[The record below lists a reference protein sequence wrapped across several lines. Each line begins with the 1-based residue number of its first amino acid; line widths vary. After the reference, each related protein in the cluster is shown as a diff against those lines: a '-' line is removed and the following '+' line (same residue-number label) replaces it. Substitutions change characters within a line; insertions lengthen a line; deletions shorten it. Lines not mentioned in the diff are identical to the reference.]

1 MNKQQFLQVWKKVE
15 KIFFWVFM
23 AHVLFFIWFIVQK
36 ISVQGFVVQNLKAKV
51 LWVCTGIAALSL
63 FYYFILRKISA
74 IHKIAVLLRDIF
86 FIGYISSFIYLLMGF
101 VINPPVTLTQL
112 GSLISFNGLSRDYI
126 SYHNM
131 GRNIKLA
138 VIAAE
143 DQLFT
148 DHDGF
153 DLIAIKKAVKYN
165 QKHPNKIRGA
175 STISQ
180 QAAKNIFLF
189 QGGGFFRKGLEVYFT
204 ATIEAL
210 WPKKTILARYLNIAE
225 MGPGIFGVQAAA
237 KKYFNKDA
245 INLTRQEAA
254 MIAACLPNPKKYT
267 VKPLSNYV
275 KYRSAAILRQM
286 NNLAGDPDIAALVQ

>member
-1 MNKQQFLQVWKKVE
+1 M
-15 KIFFWVFM
+15 
-23 AHVLFFIWFIVQK
+23 
-36 ISVQGFVVQNLKAKV
+36 VQNLKAKV

-86 FIGYISSFIYLLMGF
+86 FICYISSFIYLLLGF
-101 VINPPVTLTQL
+101 VFNPPVTLTQL

-153 DLIAIKKAVKYN
+153 DLIAIKKAVKY
-165 QKHPNKIRGA
+165 
-175 STISQ
+175 
-180 QAAKNIFLF
+180 KNIPIKL
-189 QGGGFFRKGLEVYFT
+189 
-204 ATIEAL
+204 
-210 WPKKTILARYLNIAE
+210 
-225 MGPGIFGVQAAA
+225 GVQV
-237 KKYFNKDA
+237 
-245 INLTRQEAA
+245 
-254 MIAACLPNPKKYT
+254 P
-267 VKPLSNYV
+267 
-275 KYRSAAILRQM
+275 
-286 NNLAGDPDIAALVQ
+286 